1 MPPAAPEEGVVARYT
16 DADCKL
22 CRREKIKLFLK
33 GTKCEST
40 KCPIEKRPFPP
51 GQHGRGRTKETEYL
65 IQLREKQKA
74 RRIYGV
80 LERQFR
86 NYYEE
91 ASSMKGITGENLL
104 GLLESRLDNVV
115 FRAGF
120 ALSRDQARQLVCHGH
135 VLMNG
140 RTLDI
145 PSAHVRPGSIVAM
158 ADGSRRMQPVLH
170 AVAVNETRTP
180 VDWLEVDRDS
190 LRATVRRVPDRS
202 AIDIPVQEQMIV
214 ELYSK

>member
-1 MPPAAPEEGVVARYT
+1 VARYK

-22 CRREKIKLFLK
+22 CRREGIKLYLK
-33 GTKCEST
+33 GTKCET
-40 KCPIEKRPFPP
+40 PKCAIEKRPFPP
-51 GQHGRGRTKETEYL
+51 GQHGRGRPRGGRTEEYK

-91 ASSMKGITGENLL
+91 ATRLKGMTGVNLL
-104 GLLESRLDNVV
+104 KLLESRLDNVV

-120 ALSRDQARQLVCHGH
+120 ALSRDQARQLVRHGH
-135 VLMNG
+135 VTLNG
-140 RTLDI
+140 RKASI
-145 PSAHVRPGSIVAM
+145 PSMRVKPGDVVQIGEKSRSIT
-158 ADGSRRMQPVLH
+158 PVLH
-170 AVAVNETRTP
+170 SVAVNETRSP
-180 VDWLEVDRDS
+180 AGWLTVERDS
-190 LRATVRRVPDRS
+190 LRATVSSLPERHD
-202 AIDIPVQEQMIV
+202 IDIPVQEQMIV